1 METFTGTNDLSRRR
15 KRLSLHALSADC
27 KAEGRNAILGH
38 LGIAA
43 GGGAAFL
50 LVLLLLELLLQ
61 GVLPSSGVAAILLS
75 TLMSILVSILA
86 GIFRYGV
93 ICIHVKL
100 QYGQEAQPS
109 DLLLGFF
116 ESPDTIVRITAV
128 LA

>member
-75 TLMSILVSILA
+75 ALMSILVSILA

-100 QYGQEAQPS
+100 QYGQ
-109 DLLLGFF
+109 
-116 ESPDTIVRITAV
+116 
-128 LA
+128 